1 MADDLPIT
9 RDQLL
14 ADVCRALRECYP
26 DRADKMI
33 ADLERRIPS
42 PDRVFAHE
50 LVFSATMTPRQEAID
65 EIYFPVASSGPSTP
79 ANDPLGEFVHAL
91 QTGLNEIE
99 KKRVSGIEYMLQIG
113 VTAVPFDGR
122 PMYRVDIVAIP
133 R

>member
-1 MADDLPIT
+1 MADDLPIS

-26 DRADKMI
+26 DRAERMI

-42 PDRVFAHE
+42 PDRTFARE
-50 LVFSATMTPRQEAID
+50 LVFSATITPKQEALD
-65 EIYFPVASSGPSTP
+65 EIYFPVVHDGPSP
-79 ANDPLGEFVHAL
+79 PNDALGEFVHAIAL
-91 QTGLNEIE
+91 GLNEVE
-99 KKRVSGIEYMLQIG
+99 KKRVSGVDYMLQIG
-113 VTAVPFDGR
+113 VTAVPSGGR